1 MKLLETKKGN
11 IGALQGFIMGIAGVA
26 VTLAIVLY
34 VVSAIG
40 GEMDENSAAANATS
54 DIVGSLSKAPAWIG
68 ILIIVF
74 LAALVLGYFS
84 LRNM

>member
-1 MKLLETKKGN
+1 MKLLNKKGN
-11 IGALQGFIMGIAGVA
+11 IGALQMFIMGIAGVA

-34 VVSAIG
+34 VVDAVG
-40 GEMDENSAAANATS
+40 DEMDTNSAAQNAS
-54 DIVGSLSKAPAWIG
+54 KDIVTALAKAPTWIG

-84 LRNM
+84 LRQ

>member
-1 MKLLETKKGN
+1 MKLLNKKGN
-11 IGALQGFIMGIAGVA
+11 IGALQMFIMGIAGVA

-34 VVSAIG
+34 VVDAVG
-40 GEMDENSAAANATS
+40 DEMDTTSAAQNAS
-54 DIVGSLSKAPAWIG
+54 KDIVTALAKAPTWIG

-84 LRNM
+84 LRQ